1 MIGDGSTVSGFA
13 AAGVA
18 GFPAYDSAEALATLR
33 RLAQSGEYAII
44 FVTEGL
50 AEPVLAEI
58 GRIPTGAVPAIIVV
72 PDQGGARGIGFR
84 KISTAV
90 EKALGIDLLGK
101 QAAGAAPGTAGAAP
115 GSPAQAGRE
124 SEDGR

>member
-1 MIGDGSTVSGFA
+1 MPSYKIAMIGDGSTVSGFA
-13 AAGVA
+13 AGGVA
-18 GFPAYDSAEALATLR
+18 GFPAYESEAALKLLR
-33 RLAQSGEYAII
+33 ELSQSGDYAII

-50 AEPVLAEI
+50 AEPILAEI
-58 GRIPTGAVPAIIVV
+58 ARIPTGAVPAIIVV

-101 QAAGAAPGTAGAAP
+101 QGLP
-115 GSPAQAGRE
+115 GRE
-124 SEDGR
+124 REDGR